1 MLKKILK
8 YFLFAVLACYAFFA
22 FILVPSLED
31 RQICKG
37 VLVNITD
44 NGLEAIN
51 RENVMDFL
59 KDENLDPSGMGM
71 EKFECR
77 GMEKFINDIS
87 LVKECQVY
95 KSTKGYV
102 NIDIECRIPVLIVY
116 NKEGENYS
124 IDGDGN
130 MIHGIQK
137 AIRLPMVTGNV
148 NSNMANNEL
157 KEIARAIHGNRFWE
171 AQIEQIHFNE
181 KGYVIMVPRVG
192 DHIIELGKAEQ
203 VEEKLEKLYT
213 FYKQG
218 MNNVGWN
225 KYSKVNIEFNDK
237 VICTRKEK

>member
-1 MLKKILK
+1 
-8 YFLFAVLACYAFFA
+8 
-22 FILVPSLED
+22 
-31 RQICKG
+31 
-37 VLVNITD
+37 
-44 NGLEAIN
+44 
-51 RENVMDFL
+51 
-59 KDENLDPSGMGM
+59 
-71 EKFECR
+71 
-77 GMEKFINDIS
+77 MEKFINDIS